1 MNGDNTSQNLIETAR
16 ILINLSVSPPR
27 CEIMLVFLFR
37 LILCCRLADVGV
49 GGYTYLLEPLWWAGM
64 VTSKYGK

>member
-1 MNGDNTSQNLIETAR
+1 MNGDNTPQNLIETAR
-16 ILINLSVSPPR
+16 ILINLSVFPPPR
-27 CEIMLVFLFR
+27 EIMLVFLFR
-37 LILCCRLADVGV
+37 LILCCFLADVGV